1 MDKRLQNELKH
12 GAMLAN
18 SSAED
23 LWGWGTPAGKQRAKR
38 RAALIINGASI
49 ASGDN
54 VLEIGCGVGMFTEIF
69 SKSGAQ
75 ITAVDLSPELLKLAR
90 ERNLPE
96 GQVKF
101 LESPFE
107 ECKASG
113 PFDAII
119 GSSVL
124 HHLNIAASLV
134 RIYSMLKSGGYMVF
148 AEPNFLNPQVFI
160 ERKLRCFFKNVS
172 PDETAFVRFI
182 LQRQLY
188 DVGFTKVSIVPF
200 DWLHPSVPK
209 SMITLI
215 DKLGIAL
222 EKVPLIKEFSGSLC
236 IIAIK

>member
-1 MDKRLQNELKH
+1 MDKRILNELKH

-18 SSAED
+18 YSPED
-23 LWGWGTPAGKQRAKR
+23 MWGWGTPAGKQRASR
-38 RAALIINGASI
+38 RAELILSGASI
-49 ASGDN
+49 TSRDK
-54 VLEIGCGVGMFTEIF
+54 VLEIGCGVGMFTEFF
-69 SKSGAQ
+69 SRSGAQ

-107 ECKASG
+107 DCEVSG

-124 HHLNIAASLV
+124 HHLNISSSLI
-134 RIYSMLKSGGYMVF
+134 RIYSMLKCGGYMVF

-160 ERKLRCFFKNVS
+160 ERKFRRFFKNVS
-172 PDETAFVRFI
+172 PDETAFVRFK
-182 LQRQLY
+182 LQRKLY
-188 DVGFTKVSIVPF
+188 DIGFKKVSIFPF
-200 DWLHPSVPK
+200 DWLHPSIPK
-209 SMITLI
+209 SMVTLI
-215 DKLGIAL
+215 NRIGIIL